1 MIAITEAE
9 RYDGKWVLET
19 NDDTISLEDA
29 ALGYKGLLVIERCFR
44 SLKRTQIQMMPMYHW
59 AGRRIETHVKI
70 CVLAL
75 LLERVAELE
84 CGQPWSHIR
93 ASLAKLQATRFRNS
107 QHSFFQINSPPNDC
121 RELLKKLATPLPAKV
136 FGIEPLEKQV

>member
-1 MIAITEAE
+1 M
-9 RYDGKWVLET
+9 
-19 NDDTISLEDA
+19 
-29 ALGYKGLLVIERCFR
+29 IERCFR